1 MPQTAK
7 QKKKDA
13 STAKKE
19 QAWLASE
26 LLQGE
31 ELARPTSA
39 PVSRMLRDGFVLD
52 MNPEDQL
59 AVIEGNDT
67 EDFLSKSR
75 PLAARISSRLPA
87 FERLVQ
93 EQELRAHLLPF
104 ELAMDNRRAK
114 QLGDGGSIEELQ
126 ERNVALASEYAA
138 LHAAAEERAERFAR
152 MEQTGGEWHNEIQG
166 GAIAGRY
173 HDARLHSM
181 TMMHDGIEAAADH
194 EDQHSA
200 TLGFMAARYVQELRE
215 KHGQAEA
222 LKKQREQMNCEMER
236 LSEAR
241 RKMDELDL
249 RMSQSLGRFKAFY
262 ELEKQGRSRQL
273 DARRDLSAMRQHETK
288 QLRHKVS
295 VEKRRAQDG
304 AIEQVRLA
312 TYGRQTVDVIKTAVR
327 EAGASA
333 GDRAYRALAS
343 RLGLAPQEL
352 LGQFKRLLRE
362 LETEQ
367 QRVATAEARQRHS
380 QGELAKAKLARDALY
395 AEDKGAPVA
404 PPTAK
409 PGAASEA
416 QVRAEQKVRV
426 AETRCEDCRLQAE
439 EASRLL
445 RMVSY
450 SCSGLLERLPVNVSI
465 PINTR
470 ERGAAQTRL
479 YAAATKKDKGSDDV
493 LGTMLAAGDEGG
505 QAAPAFATSV
515 EAPSWTIAASVDAGG
530 GLSATGPSL
539 DTAFACEAAVSVRAR
554 EGSGSS
560 GSSGSS
566 QKAAVSVRATPSSAP
581 ASAAGAAA
589 AAARGIRA
597 AAEAAEA
604 ELEAAAETAESA
616 EAAEADAAAREE
628 AEEEAEEAKDSDGE
642 ADDNDD
648 GVGASRGRRPGGTK
662 SKMVLEAAEALL
674 SLRRLAHSLDRFEYF
689 FDKGIAHA
697 ARAARAAPQRR
708 MAPAPPVRSFS
719 LMTLGAG
726 PTACAATAS
735 AAAAQLT
742 APTTA
747 PSKLRAA
754 FAAASPAP
762 LSRPSSAGGLGAARF
777 TALLANPVGAD
788 RVSPAHS
795 LARSKPRQSVS
806 GGSGLSLTPSPRPA
820 VMADLPVDAW
830 LKDPRFKHNCRI
842 ALSREDD
849 SSNWCAGVRA
859 PMEPMVEAQHR
870 EAAETEPS
878 GAMSDDGVRASHSV
892 NPQHADDLYSD
903 DINFHHFTKFK
914 VSPVV
919 HEKRGIVG
927 FSKIRQRHASH
938 EGTWWRKQQL
948 NEKSTKSRT
957 AVVIQATALG
967 EAPGGGGAGWHSPP
981 SPQLVPAHAGKS

>member
-1 MPQTAK
+1 MPPQAGSSTSLTMRRTRASGEAAATQLAA
-7 QKKKDA
+7 QK
-13 STAKKE
+13 E
-19 QAWLASE
+19 RLASQ

-52 MNPEDQL
+52 MNPESKL
-59 AVIEGNDT
+59 AVIERNDT

-75 PLAARISSRLPA
+75 LLAARISSKLPA

-104 ELAMDNRRAK
+104 ELAMDNRCAK

-152 MEQTGGEWHNEIQG
+152 MEQTGGEWHNELQG

-273 DARRDLSAMRQHETK
+273 DARRDLSAMRQYETK
-288 QLRHKVS
+288 QLRHQVS
-295 VEKRRAQDG
+295 EEKRRAEDA

-312 TYGRQTVDVIKTAVR
+312 TYGRQTVDAIKTAVR
-327 EAGASA
+327 EAGGSA

-343 RLGLAPQEL
+343 RLGIAPQEL

-362 LETEQ
+362 IEVEQ
-367 QRVATAEARQRHS
+367 QRVATAEARQRHT
-380 QGELAKAKLARDALY
+380 QGELARAKLERDALY
-395 AEDKGAPVA
+395 AEDMGAHVA
-404 PPTAK
+404 PSAAK
-409 PGAASEA
+409 TGAASEA
-416 QVRAEQKVRV
+416 QVRAEQKARV
-426 AETRCEDCRLQAE
+426 AETRCEDCRRRGV

-445 RMVSY
+445 RMVSF
-450 SCSGLLERLPVNVSI
+450 SCRGLLERLPVNVSI

-470 ERGAAQTRL
+470 ERGAAQMRL
-479 YAAATKKDKGSDDV
+479 YAAATKKDKGSDDA
-493 LGTMLAAGDEGG
+493 LGMMLATGDEGG

-515 EAPSWTIAASVDAGG
+515 EAPSWTIAASVDAGS

-539 DTAFACEAAVSVRAR
+539 DSAFACEAAVGVW
-554 EGSGSS
+554 
-560 GSSGSS
+560 
-566 QKAAVSVRATPSSAP
+566 ATPSSAP

-604 ELEAAAETAESA
+604 ELDAAADAVETAE
-616 EAAEADAAAREE
+616 AAAAAREE
-628 AEEEAEEAKDSDGE
+628 AEEEEAEEAKDSEGE

-648 GVGASRGRRPGGTK
+648 GAGALRGRRPGGNK
-662 SKMVLEAAEALL
+662 SKMVQEAAEALL
-674 SLRRLAHSLDRFEYF
+674 SLRRLAHSLGRFEYF

-697 ARAARAAPQRR
+697 AHATHAARAAPQRR

-719 LMTLGAG
+719 MMTLGAG
-726 PTACAATAS
+726 PTASAATAT

-742 APTTA
+742 TSA

-795 LARSKPRQSVS
+795 LARSKPRQSVP
-806 GGSGLSLTPSPRPA
+806 GGSGLSPTPSPRPA

-842 ALSREDD
+842 ALNTEDE
-849 SSNWCAGVRA
+849 SAHWCAGVRD
-859 PMEPMVEAQHR
+859 MPMVEAHHR
-870 EAAETEPS
+870 EAAEAEPT
-878 GAMSDDGVRASHSV
+878 GVRLSRSV
-892 NPQHADDLYSD
+892 NSQHADGDDLYSD
-903 DINFHHFTKFK
+903 DLNFHHFSKFK

-927 FSKIRQRHASH
+927 YSKIRQRHISQ

-948 NEKSTKSRT
+948 NEKPTKSRT
-957 AVVIQATALG
+957 AVVIQATALS

-981 SPQLVPAHAGKS
+981 ALQMVPAGKSC

>member
-1 MPQTAK
+1 MPPQAGSSTSLTMRRTRASGEAAATQLAA
-7 QKKKDA
+7 QK
-13 STAKKE
+13 E
-19 QAWLASE
+19 RLASQ

-52 MNPEDQL
+52 MNPESKL
-59 AVIEGNDT
+59 AVIERNDT

-75 PLAARISSRLPA
+75 LLAARISSKLPA

-104 ELAMDNRRAK
+104 ELAMDNRCAK

-295 VEKRRAQDG
+295 VEKRRAEDA

-312 TYGRQTVDVIKTAVR
+312 TYGKQTVDVIKTAVR

-343 RLGLAPQEL
+343 RLGIAPQEL

-362 LETEQ
+362 IETEQ

-380 QGELAKAKLARDALY
+380 QGELAKAKLERDALY

-470 ERGAAQTRL
+470 ERGAAQMRL
-479 YAAATKKDKGSDDV
+479 YAAATKKDKGSDDA
-493 LGTMLAAGDEGG
+493 LGMMLATGDEGG

-515 EAPSWTIAASVDAGG
+515 EAPSWTIAASVDAGS

-539 DTAFACEAAVSVRAR
+539 DSAFACEAAVGVW
-554 EGSGSS
+554 
-560 GSSGSS
+560 
-566 QKAAVSVRATPSSAP
+566 ATPSSAP

-616 EAAEADAAAREE
+616 GAAEADAAAREE
-628 AEEEAEEAKDSDGE
+628 AEEAEEAKDSDGE

-708 MAPAPPVRSFS
+708 MAPAPPVRSYS

-742 APTTA
+742 APATA

-795 LARSKPRQSVS
+795 LARSKPRQSVP
-806 GGSGLSLTPSPRPA
+806 GGSGLSPTPSPRPA

-842 ALSREDD
+842 ALNTEDE
-849 SSNWCAGVRA
+849 SAHWCAGVRD
-859 PMEPMVEAQHR
+859 MPMVEAHHR
-870 EAAETEPS
+870 EAAEAEPT
-878 GAMSDDGVRASHSV
+878 GVRLSRSV
-892 NPQHADDLYSD
+892 NSQHADGDDLYSD
-903 DINFHHFTKFK
+903 DLNFHHFSKFK

-927 FSKIRQRHASH
+927 YSKIRQRHISQ

-948 NEKSTKSRT
+948 NEKPTKSRT
-957 AVVIQATALG
+957 AVVIQATALS

-981 SPQLVPAHAGKS
+981 ALQMVPAGKSC

>member
-1 MPQTAK
+1 MRRTRASGEAAATQLAA
-7 QKKKDA
+7 QK
-13 STAKKE
+13 E
-19 QAWLASE
+19 RLASQ

-52 MNPEDQL
+52 MNPESKL
-59 AVIEGNDT
+59 AVIERNDT

-75 PLAARISSRLPA
+75 LLAARISSKLPA

-104 ELAMDNRRAK
+104 ELAMDNRCAK

-152 MEQTGGEWHNEIQG
+152 MEQTGGEWHNELQG

-222 LKKQREQMNCEMER
+222 LKKQRELMNREMER

-273 DARRDLSAMRQHETK
+273 DARRDLSAMRQYETK
-288 QLRHKVS
+288 QVRHQVS
-295 VEKRRAQDG
+295 VEKRRAEDA

-312 TYGRQTVDVIKTAVR
+312 TYGRQTVDAIKTAVR
-327 EAGASA
+327 EAGGSA

-343 RLGLAPQEL
+343 RLGIAPQEL

-362 LETEQ
+362 IEVEQ
-367 QRVATAEARQRHS
+367 QRVATAEARQRHT
-380 QGELAKAKLARDALY
+380 QGELARAKLERDALY
-395 AEDKGAPVA
+395 AEDMGAPVA
-404 PPTAK
+404 PSAAK
-409 PGAASEA
+409 TGAASEA
-416 QVRAEQKVRV
+416 QVRAEQKARV
-426 AETRCEDCRLQAE
+426 AETRCEDCRRRGV

-445 RMVSY
+445 RMVSF
-450 SCSGLLERLPVNVSI
+450 SCRGLLERLPVNVSI

-470 ERGAAQTRL
+470 ERGAAQMRL
-479 YAAATKKDKGSDDV
+479 YAAATKKDKGSDDA
-493 LGTMLAAGDEGG
+493 LGMMLATGDEGG
-505 QAAPAFATSV
+505 QAAPAFATSL
-515 EAPSWTIAASVDAGG
+515 EAPSWTIAASVDAGS

-539 DTAFACEAAVSVRAR
+539 DSAFACEAAVGVW
-554 EGSGSS
+554 
-560 GSSGSS
+560 
-566 QKAAVSVRATPSSAP
+566 ATPSSAP

-604 ELEAAAETAESA
+604 ALDAAADAVETAEA
-616 EAAEADAAAREE
+616 
-628 AEEEAEEAKDSDGE
+628 AKDSEGE

-648 GVGASRGRRPGGTK
+648 GAGALRGRRPGGNK
-662 SKMVLEAAEALL
+662 SKMVQEAAEALL
-674 SLRRLAHSLDRFEYF
+674 SLRRLAHSLGRFEYF

-697 ARAARAAPQRR
+697 AHATHAARAAPQRR

-719 LMTLGAG
+719 MMTLGAG
-726 PTACAATAS
+726 PTASAATAT

-742 APTTA
+742 ASA

-762 LSRPSSAGGLGAARF
+762 FSRPSSAGGLGAARF
-777 TALLANPVGAD
+777 TALLANPTGD
-788 RVSPAHS
+788 GRVSPAHN
-795 LARSKPRQSVS
+795 LARSKPRQSVL
-806 GGSGLSLTPSPRPA
+806 GGSGQSPTPSPRAA

-842 ALSREDD
+842 ALSTEDE
-849 SSNWCAGVRA
+849 SAHWCAGVRD
-859 PMEPMVEAQHR
+859 MPMVEAHHR
-870 EAAETEPS
+870 EAAEAEPT
-878 GAMSDDGVRASHSV
+878 GVRLSRSV
-892 NPQHADDLYSD
+892 NSQHADGDDLYSD
-903 DINFHHFTKFK
+903 DLNFHHFSKFK

-927 FSKIRQRHASH
+927 YSKIRQRHISQ

-948 NEKSTKSRT
+948 NEKPTKSRT
-957 AVVIQATALG
+957 AVVIQATALS

-981 SPQLVPAHAGKS
+981 APQMVPAGKSC

>member
-1 MPQTAK
+1 MPPQAGSSTSLNMRRTRASGEAAATQLAA
-7 QKKKDA
+7 QK
-13 STAKKE
+13 E
-19 QAWLASE
+19 RLASQ

-52 MNPEDQL
+52 MNPESKL
-59 AVIEGNDT
+59 AVIERNDT

-75 PLAARISSRLPA
+75 LLAARISSKLPA

-104 ELAMDNRRAK
+104 ELAMDNRCAK

-152 MEQTGGEWHNEIQG
+152 MEQTGGEWHNELQG

-222 LKKQREQMNCEMER
+222 LKKQRELMNREMER

-273 DARRDLSAMRQHETK
+273 DARRDLSAMRQYETK
-288 QLRHKVS
+288 QVRHQVS
-295 VEKRRAQDG
+295 VEKRRAEDA

-312 TYGRQTVDVIKTAVR
+312 TYGRQTVDAIKTAVR
-327 EAGASA
+327 EAGGSA

-343 RLGLAPQEL
+343 RLGIAPQEL

-362 LETEQ
+362 IEVEQ
-367 QRVATAEARQRHS
+367 QRVATAEARQRHT
-380 QGELAKAKLARDALY
+380 QGELARAKLERDALY
-395 AEDKGAPVA
+395 AEDMGAPVA
-404 PPTAK
+404 PSAAK
-409 PGAASEA
+409 TGAASEA
-416 QVRAEQKVRV
+416 QVRAEQKARV
-426 AETRCEDCRLQAE
+426 AETRCEDCRRRGV

-445 RMVSY
+445 RMVSF
-450 SCSGLLERLPVNVSI
+450 SCRGLLERLPVNVSI

-470 ERGAAQTRL
+470 ERGAAQMRL
-479 YAAATKKDKGSDDV
+479 YAAATKKDKGSDDA
-493 LGTMLAAGDEGG
+493 LGMMLATGDEGG
-505 QAAPAFATSV
+505 QAAPAFATSL
-515 EAPSWTIAASVDAGG
+515 EAPSWTIAASVDAGS

-539 DTAFACEAAVSVRAR
+539 DSAFACEAAVGVW
-554 EGSGSS
+554 
-560 GSSGSS
+560 
-566 QKAAVSVRATPSSAP
+566 ATPSSAP

-604 ELEAAAETAESA
+604 ELDAAADAVETAEA
-616 EAAEADAAAREE
+616 
-628 AEEEAEEAKDSDGE
+628 AKDSEGE

-648 GVGASRGRRPGGTK
+648 GAGALRGRRPGGNK
-662 SKMVLEAAEALL
+662 SKMVQEAAEALL
-674 SLRRLAHSLDRFEYF
+674 SLRRLAHSLGRFEYF

-697 ARAARAAPQRR
+697 AHATHAARAAPQRR

-719 LMTLGAG
+719 MMTLGAG
-726 PTACAATAS
+726 PTASAATAT

-742 APTTA
+742 ASA

-762 LSRPSSAGGLGAARF
+762 FSRPSSAGGLGAARF
-777 TALLANPVGAD
+777 TALLANPTGD
-788 RVSPAHS
+788 GRVSPAHN
-795 LARSKPRQSVS
+795 LARSKPRQSVL
-806 GGSGLSLTPSPRPA
+806 GGSGQSPTPSPRAA

-842 ALSREDD
+842 ALSTEDE
-849 SSNWCAGVRA
+849 SAHWCAGVRD
-859 PMEPMVEAQHR
+859 MPMVEAHHR
-870 EAAETEPS
+870 EAAEAEPT
-878 GAMSDDGVRASHSV
+878 GVRLSRSV
-892 NPQHADDLYSD
+892 NSQHADGDDLYSD
-903 DINFHHFTKFK
+903 DLNFHHFSKFK

-927 FSKIRQRHASH
+927 YSKIRQRHISQ

-948 NEKSTKSRT
+948 NEKPTKSRT
-957 AVVIQATALG
+957 AVVIQATALS

-981 SPQLVPAHAGKS
+981 APQMVPAGKSC

>member
-1 MPQTAK
+1 MRRTRASGEAAATQLAA
-7 QKKKDA
+7 QK
-13 STAKKE
+13 E
-19 QAWLASE
+19 RLASQ

-52 MNPEDQL
+52 MNPESKL
-59 AVIEGNDT
+59 AVIERNDT

-75 PLAARISSRLPA
+75 LLAARISSKLPA

-104 ELAMDNRRAK
+104 ELAMDNRCAK

-152 MEQTGGEWHNEIQG
+152 MEQTGGEWHNELQG

-222 LKKQREQMNCEMER
+222 LKKQRELMNREMER

-273 DARRDLSAMRQHETK
+273 DARRDLSAMRQYETK
-288 QLRHKVS
+288 QVRHQVS
-295 VEKRRAQDG
+295 VEKRRAEDA

-312 TYGRQTVDVIKTAVR
+312 TYGRQTVDAIKTAVR
-327 EAGASA
+327 EAGGSA

-343 RLGLAPQEL
+343 RLGIAPQEL

-362 LETEQ
+362 IEVEQ
-367 QRVATAEARQRHS
+367 QRVATAEARQRHT
-380 QGELAKAKLARDALY
+380 QGELARAKLERDALY
-395 AEDKGAPVA
+395 AEDMGAPVA
-404 PPTAK
+404 PSAAK
-409 PGAASEA
+409 TGAASEA
-416 QVRAEQKVRV
+416 QVRAEQKARV
-426 AETRCEDCRLQAE
+426 AETRCEDCRRRGV

-445 RMVSY
+445 RMVSF
-450 SCSGLLERLPVNVSI
+450 SCRGLLERLPVNVSI

-470 ERGAAQTRL
+470 ERGAAQMRL
-479 YAAATKKDKGSDDV
+479 YAAATKKDKGSDDA
-493 LGTMLAAGDEGG
+493 LGMMLATGDEGG
-505 QAAPAFATSV
+505 QAAPAFATSL
-515 EAPSWTIAASVDAGG
+515 EAPSWTIAASVDAGS

-539 DTAFACEAAVSVRAR
+539 DSAFACEAAVGVW
-554 EGSGSS
+554 
-560 GSSGSS
+560 
-566 QKAAVSVRATPSSAP
+566 ATPSSAP

-604 ELEAAAETAESA
+604 ELDAAADAVETAEA
-616 EAAEADAAAREE
+616 
-628 AEEEAEEAKDSDGE
+628 AKDSEGE

-648 GVGASRGRRPGGTK
+648 GAGALRGRRPGGNK
-662 SKMVLEAAEALL
+662 SKMVQEAAEALL
-674 SLRRLAHSLDRFEYF
+674 SLRRLAHSLGRFEYF

-697 ARAARAAPQRR
+697 AHATHAARAAPQRR

-719 LMTLGAG
+719 MMTLGAG
-726 PTACAATAS
+726 PTASAATAT

-742 APTTA
+742 ASA

-762 LSRPSSAGGLGAARF
+762 FSRPSSAGGLGAARF
-777 TALLANPVGAD
+777 TALLANPTGD
-788 RVSPAHS
+788 GRVSPAHN
-795 LARSKPRQSVS
+795 LARSKPRQSVL
-806 GGSGLSLTPSPRPA
+806 GGSGQSPTPSPRAA

-842 ALSREDD
+842 ALSTEDE
-849 SSNWCAGVRA
+849 SAHWCAGVRD
-859 PMEPMVEAQHR
+859 MPMVEAHHR
-870 EAAETEPS
+870 EAAEAEPT
-878 GAMSDDGVRASHSV
+878 GVRLSRSV
-892 NPQHADDLYSD
+892 NSQHADGDDLYSD
-903 DINFHHFTKFK
+903 DLNFHHFSKFK

-927 FSKIRQRHASH
+927 YSKIRQRHISQ

-948 NEKSTKSRT
+948 NEKPTKSRT
-957 AVVIQATALG
+957 AVVIQATALS

-981 SPQLVPAHAGKS
+981 APQMVPAGKSC

>member
-1 MPQTAK
+1 MRRTRASGEAAATQLAA
-7 QKKKDA
+7 QK
-13 STAKKE
+13 E
-19 QAWLASE
+19 RLASQ

-52 MNPEDQL
+52 MNPESKL
-59 AVIEGNDT
+59 AVIERNDT

-75 PLAARISSRLPA
+75 LLAARISSKLPA

-104 ELAMDNRRAK
+104 ELAMDNRCAK

-152 MEQTGGEWHNEIQG
+152 MVQTGGECHNELQG

-222 LKKQREQMNCEMER
+222 LKKQRELMNREMER

-273 DARRDLSAMRQHETK
+273 DARRDLSAMRQYETK
-288 QLRHKVS
+288 QVRHQVS
-295 VEKRRAQDG
+295 VEKRRAEDA

-312 TYGRQTVDVIKTAVR
+312 TYGRQTVDAIKTAVR
-327 EAGASA
+327 EAGGSA

-343 RLGLAPQEL
+343 RLGIAPQEL

-362 LETEQ
+362 IEVEQ
-367 QRVATAEARQRHS
+367 QRVATAEARQRHT
-380 QGELAKAKLARDALY
+380 QGELARAKLERDALY
-395 AEDKGAPVA
+395 AEDMGAPVA
-404 PPTAK
+404 PSAAK
-409 PGAASEA
+409 TGAASEA
-416 QVRAEQKVRV
+416 QVRAEQKARV
-426 AETRCEDCRLQAE
+426 AETRCEDCRRRGV

-445 RMVSY
+445 RMVSF
-450 SCSGLLERLPVNVSI
+450 SCRGLLERLPVNVSI

-470 ERGAAQTRL
+470 ERGAAQMRL
-479 YAAATKKDKGSDDV
+479 YAAATKKDKGSDDA
-493 LGTMLAAGDEGG
+493 LGMMLATGDEGG
-505 QAAPAFATSV
+505 QAAPAFATSL
-515 EAPSWTIAASVDAGG
+515 EAPSWTIAASVDAGS

-539 DTAFACEAAVSVRAR
+539 DSAFACEAAVGVW
-554 EGSGSS
+554 
-560 GSSGSS
+560 
-566 QKAAVSVRATPSSAP
+566 ATPSSAP

-604 ELEAAAETAESA
+604 ELDAAADAVETAEA
-616 EAAEADAAAREE
+616 
-628 AEEEAEEAKDSDGE
+628 AKDSEGE

-648 GVGASRGRRPGGTK
+648 GAGALRGRRPGGNK
-662 SKMVLEAAEALL
+662 SKMVQEAAEALL
-674 SLRRLAHSLDRFEYF
+674 SLRRLAHSLGRFEYF

-697 ARAARAAPQRR
+697 AHATHAARAAPQRR

-719 LMTLGAG
+719 MMTLGAG
-726 PTACAATAS
+726 PTASAATAT

-742 APTTA
+742 ASA

-777 TALLANPVGAD
+777 TALLANPTGD
-788 RVSPAHS
+788 GRVSPAHN
-795 LARSKPRQSVS
+795 LARSKPRQSVL
-806 GGSGLSLTPSPRPA
+806 GGSGQSPTPSPRAA

-842 ALSREDD
+842 ALSTEDE
-849 SSNWCAGVRA
+849 SAHWCAGVRD
-859 PMEPMVEAQHR
+859 MPMVEAHHR
-870 EAAETEPS
+870 EAAEAEPT
-878 GAMSDDGVRASHSV
+878 GVRLSRSV
-892 NPQHADDLYSD
+892 NSQHADGDDLYSD
-903 DINFHHFTKFK
+903 DLNFHHFSKFK

-927 FSKIRQRHASH
+927 YSKIRQRHISQ

-948 NEKSTKSRT
+948 NEKPTKSRT
-957 AVVIQATALG
+957 AVVIQATALS

-981 SPQLVPAHAGKS
+981 APQMVPAGKSC

>member
-1 MPQTAK
+1 MRRTRASGEAAATQLAA
-7 QKKKDA
+7 QK
-13 STAKKE
+13 E
-19 QAWLASE
+19 RLASQ
-26 LLQGE
+26 LLHGE

-52 MNPEDQL
+52 MNPESKL
-59 AVIEGNDT
+59 AVIERNDT

-75 PLAARISSRLPA
+75 LLAARISSKLPA

-104 ELAMDNRRAK
+104 ELAMDNRCAK

-152 MEQTGGEWHNEIQG
+152 MVQTGGECHNELQG

-222 LKKQREQMNCEMER
+222 LKKQRELMNREMER

-273 DARRDLSAMRQHETK
+273 DARRDLSAMRQYETK
-288 QLRHKVS
+288 QVRHQVS
-295 VEKRRAQDG
+295 VEKRRAEDA

-312 TYGRQTVDVIKTAVR
+312 TYGRQTVDAYKTAVR
-327 EAGASA
+327 EAGGSA

-343 RLGLAPQEL
+343 RLGIAPQEL

-362 LETEQ
+362 IEAEQ
-367 QRVATAEARQRHS
+367 QRVATAEARQRHT
-380 QGELAKAKLARDALY
+380 QGELARAKLERDALY
-395 AEDKGAPVA
+395 AEDMGAPVA
-404 PPTAK
+404 PSAAK
-409 PGAASEA
+409 TGAASEA
-416 QVRAEQKVRV
+416 QVRAEQKARV
-426 AETRCEDCRLQAE
+426 AETRCEDCRRRGV

-445 RMVSY
+445 RMVSF
-450 SCSGLLERLPVNVSI
+450 SCRGLLERLPVNVSI

-470 ERGAAQTRL
+470 ERGAAQMRL
-479 YAAATKKDKGSDDV
+479 YAAATKKDKGSDDA
-493 LGTMLAAGDEGG
+493 LGMMLATGDEGG
-505 QAAPAFATSV
+505 QAAPAFATSL
-515 EAPSWTIAASVDAGG
+515 EAPSWTIAASVDAGS

-539 DTAFACEAAVSVRAR
+539 DSAFACEAAVGVW
-554 EGSGSS
+554 
-560 GSSGSS
+560 
-566 QKAAVSVRATPSSAP
+566 ATPSSAP

-604 ELEAAAETAESA
+604 ELDAAADAVETAEA
-616 EAAEADAAAREE
+616 
-628 AEEEAEEAKDSDGE
+628 AKDSEGE

-648 GVGASRGRRPGGTK
+648 GAGALRGRRPGGNK
-662 SKMVLEAAEALL
+662 SKMVQEAAEALL
-674 SLRRLAHSLDRFEYF
+674 SLRRLAHSLGRFEYF

-697 ARAARAAPQRR
+697 AHATHAARAAPQRR

-719 LMTLGAG
+719 MMTLGAG
-726 PTACAATAS
+726 PTASAATAT

-742 APTTA
+742 ASA

-762 LSRPSSAGGLGAARF
+762 FSRPSSAGGLGAARF
-777 TALLANPVGAD
+777 TALLANPTGD
-788 RVSPAHS
+788 GRVSPAHN
-795 LARSKPRQSVS
+795 LARSKPRQSVL
-806 GGSGLSLTPSPRPA
+806 GGSGQSPTPSPRAA

-842 ALSREDD
+842 ALSTEDE
-849 SSNWCAGVRA
+849 SAHWCAGVRD
-859 PMEPMVEAQHR
+859 MPMVEAHHR
-870 EAAETEPS
+870 EAAEAEPT
-878 GAMSDDGVRASHSV
+878 GVRLSRSV
-892 NPQHADDLYSD
+892 NSQHADGDDLYSD
-903 DINFHHFTKFK
+903 DLNFHHFSKFK

-927 FSKIRQRHASH
+927 YSKIRQRHISQ

-948 NEKSTKSRT
+948 NEKPTKSRT
-957 AVVIQATALG
+957 AVVIQATALS

-981 SPQLVPAHAGKS
+981 APQMVPAGKSC

>member
-7 QKKKDA
+7 QKKKVQR
-13 STAKKE
+13 AKKE

-31 ELARPTSA
+31 ELARPTTA

-75 PLAARISSRLPA
+75 LLAARISSRLPA

-138 LHAAAEERAERFAR
+138 LHAAAEERAGRFAR

-295 VEKRRAQDG
+295 VEKRRAEDA

-312 TYGRQTVDVIKTAVR
+312 TYGKQTVDVIKIAVR

-333 GDRAYRALAS
+333 GDRAYRTLAS
-343 RLGLAPQEL
+343 RLGIAPQEL

-362 LETEQ
+362 IETER

-380 QGELAKAKLARDALY
+380 QGELAKAKLERDALY

-404 PPTAK
+404 PPAAK

-450 SCSGLLERLPVNVSI
+450 SCCGLLERLPVNVSI

-554 EGSGSS
+554 DGSGSS

-566 QKAAVSVRATPSSAP
+566 QKAAVSVRATPSWAP

-616 EAAEADAAAREE
+616 EADAAAREE
-628 AEEEAEEAKDSDGE
+628 AVEEAEEAKEDSDGE

-648 GVGASRGRRPGGTK
+648 GVGASRSRRPGGTK

-674 SLRRLAHSLDRFEYF
+674 SLRRLANSLGRFEYF

-742 APTTA
+742 APATA

-762 LSRPSSAGGLGAARF
+762 LFRPSSAGGLGAARF

-795 LARSKPRQSVS
+795 LARSKPRPSVP
-806 GGSGLSLTPSPRPA
+806 GGSGLSPTPSPRPA

-842 ALSREDD
+842 ALSREGE
-849 SSNWCAGVRA
+849 SANWCAGVR
-859 PMEPMVEAQHR
+859 EPMVEAHYR

-878 GAMSDDGVRASHSV
+878 GAMFDDGVRASHYV
-892 NPQHADDLYSD
+892 NPQHANDLYSD

-938 EGTWWRKQQL
+938 EGTWWQQQL
-948 NEKSTKSRT
+948 NEKTTKSRT
-957 AVVIQATALG
+957 AVVIQATALS

-981 SPQLVPAHAGKS
+981 SPQLVTAPAGKS

>member
-1 MPQTAK
+1 MPPQAGSTSLNMRRTRASGEAAATQLAA
-7 QKKKDA
+7 QK
-13 STAKKE
+13 E
-19 QAWLASE
+19 RLASQ

-52 MNPEDQL
+52 MNPESKL
-59 AVIEGNDT
+59 AVIERNDT

-75 PLAARISSRLPA
+75 LLAARISSKLPA

-104 ELAMDNRRAK
+104 ELAMDNRCAK

-152 MEQTGGEWHNEIQG
+152 MEQTGGEWHNEFQG

-222 LKKQREQMNCEMER
+222 LKKQRELMNREMER

-273 DARRDLSAMRQHETK
+273 DARRDLSAMRQDETK
-288 QLRHKVS
+288 QLRHQVS
-295 VEKRRAQDG
+295 VEKRRAEDA

-312 TYGRQTVDVIKTAVR
+312 TYGRQTVDAIKTAVR
-327 EAGASA
+327 EAGGSA

-343 RLGLAPQEL
+343 RLGIAPQEL

-362 LETEQ
+362 IEVEQ
-367 QRVATAEARQRHS
+367 QRVATAEARQRHT
-380 QGELAKAKLARDALY
+380 QGELARAKLERDALY
-395 AEDKGAPVA
+395 AEDMGAPVA
-404 PPTAK
+404 PSAAK
-409 PGAASEA
+409 TGAASEA
-416 QVRAEQKVRV
+416 QVRAEQKARV
-426 AETRCEDCRLQAE
+426 AETRCEDCRRRGV

-445 RMVSY
+445 RMVSF
-450 SCSGLLERLPVNVSI
+450 SCRGLLERLPVNVSI

-470 ERGAAQTRL
+470 ERGAAQMRL
-479 YAAATKKDKGSDDV
+479 YAAATKKDKGSDDA
-493 LGTMLAAGDEGG
+493 LGMMLATGDEGG

-515 EAPSWTIAASVDAGG
+515 EAPSWTIAASVDAGS

-539 DTAFACEAAVSVRAR
+539 DSAFACEAAVGVW
-554 EGSGSS
+554 
-560 GSSGSS
+560 
-566 QKAAVSVRATPSSAP
+566 ATPSSAP

-604 ELEAAAETAESA
+604 ELDAAADAVETAEA
-616 EAAEADAAAREE
+616 
-628 AEEEAEEAKDSDGE
+628 AKDSEGE

-648 GVGASRGRRPGGTK
+648 GAGALRGRRPGGNK
-662 SKMVLEAAEALL
+662 SKMVQEAAEALL
-674 SLRRLAHSLDRFEYF
+674 SLRRLAHSLGRFEYF

-697 ARAARAAPQRR
+697 AHATHAARAAPQRR

-719 LMTLGAG
+719 MMTLGAG
-726 PTACAATAS
+726 PTASAATAT

-742 APTTA
+742 ASA

-754 FAAASPAP
+754 CAAASPAP
-762 LSRPSSAGGLGAARF
+762 FSRPSSAGGLGAARF
-777 TALLANPVGAD
+777 TALLANPTGD
-788 RVSPAHS
+788 GRVSPAHN
-795 LARSKPRQSVS
+795 LARSKPRQSVL
-806 GGSGLSLTPSPRPA
+806 GGSGQSPTPSPRAA

-842 ALSREDD
+842 ALSTEDE
-849 SSNWCAGVRA
+849 SAHWCAGVRD
-859 PMEPMVEAQHR
+859 MPMVEAHHR
-870 EAAETEPS
+870 EAAEAEPT
-878 GAMSDDGVRASHSV
+878 GVRLSRSV
-892 NPQHADDLYSD
+892 NSQHADGDDLYSD
-903 DINFHHFTKFK
+903 DLNFHHFSKFK

-927 FSKIRQRHASH
+927 YSKIRQRHISQ

-948 NEKSTKSRT
+948 NEKPTKSRT
-957 AVVIQATALG
+957 AVVIQATALS

-981 SPQLVPAHAGKS
+981 APQMVPAGKSC